1 MSKHAAPRGRGSAAE
16 QTVRLSAVDIAAGRR
31 QRQGG
36 WSPSSLWTQVSVL
49 TGRSLGSAFSD
60 YRLVFFGLLQPIVML
75 LLFSQVFSGI
85 GQLPGVTQYSG
96 YINFLMPATLVNIAM
111 TTAMSS
117 GVGLLTEIYTGF
129 IGRLRAMP
137 ITLGAVLVARTL
149 SDSVRL
155 VVQLV
160 VSVLAAV
167 VFLEFRPGGVLG
179 ITSALLLTVAVG
191 WGLSWIFIAIATW
204 QSKPETMQAVSF
216 IVMFPLMFGS
226 SAYMPV
232 EAMPGWIRVL
242 STINPITYAID
253 ATRALS
259 LGMPVGSAVW
269 AALGLAVGTAALGGW
284 LASRN
289 FRRAR

>member
-1 MSKHAAPRGRGSAAE
+1 M
-16 QTVRLSAVDIAAGRR
+16 DIAAGRR
-31 QRQGG
+31 QRQDG
-36 WSPSSLWTQVSVL
+36 WSPSSLWTQISVL

-155 VVQLV
+155 VVQLA

-167 VFLEFRPGGVLG
+167 VFLGFRPDGVLG

-242 STINPITYAID
+242 ATVNPITYAID